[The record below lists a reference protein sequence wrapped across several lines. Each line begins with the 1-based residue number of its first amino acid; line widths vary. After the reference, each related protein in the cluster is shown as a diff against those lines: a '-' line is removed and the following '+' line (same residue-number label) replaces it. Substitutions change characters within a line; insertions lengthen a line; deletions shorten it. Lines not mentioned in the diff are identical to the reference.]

1 VSTEY
6 ERERQ
11 RDDRLPAAV
20 AILIAFTTLIAAVAG
35 FLQADASNR
44 AGDLRDAA
52 EQLSLEA
59 LSSAQK
65 AQQDAQVELGTF
77 ARWVEQRTRAGNALL
92 ATLYAGNDP
101 ALAAE
106 LQREQERWEQIAAAT
121 LALSDIDPTSEFG
134 PERDPTF
141 PTRYFADATQESLRL
156 NALQDAANE
165 EAAAVDR
172 RAATYTAVLAM
183 IAVSLYLFGLTLAER
198 SRGLRLGFLSVG
210 LVVLGLGSTWM
221 LQTALGPVPRASD
234 EAAAAYAR
242 ARTANLT
249 AYDAS
254 GYRAAEAEYDRAIEL
269 RPTFA
274 RAYAER
280 AGVIFRG
287 ASPQRSGF
295 ASIAPPDALAR
306 AGADLETALALGLDS
321 PQTLGDL
328 GFYSFAQ
335 GIQSG
340 DTALLSRSVDFSR
353 RAIALDPGEPVY
365 RFNLAVALAGA
376 GRLDEARGAYGEAV
390 ARTLFIT
397 RDGQLTNEARGEP
410 YIEEAYLAGALTDL
424 ELVLRYRPDLSDQVR
439 SFKEQ
444 IVGPISA
451 ESLSAEGSSPTTF
464 ADIEADLY
472 PAELQWQAHL
482 DGYDEARDVISAQW
496 YHQDAA
502 GLGWAVIPEVSQ
514 SIPPTLGTDGRYFVL
529 SPYLSSTYPPGC
541 LPGGAYR
548 AELYV
553 NGRLA
558 AQAEGSTDFADLAAF
573 TARDLT
579 MALCRPEDWV
589 RREDRLPG
597 LVDGFTSADGQSG
610 VLAVRYALPGSL
622 RQLPQISANIIELTM
637 TAFGSWLPGTP
648 VYDAQNGTTGDYFM
662 GLTDTAWRRYNY
674 GSGYVEVGAGMSH
687 NGAVL
692 VGAVYG
698 PYAWFDGVEP
708 YRILDSMITLE

>member
-1 VSTEY
+1 MSTE
-6 ERERQ
+6 RE
-11 RDDRLPAAV
+11 RDDRLSSAV

-52 EQLSLEA
+52 EQLSLQA
-59 LSSAQK
+59 LASSQK

-77 ARWVEQRTRAGNALL
+77 ARWVEERTRAGNALL
-92 ATLYAGNDP
+92 ATLYAGDDP
-101 ALAAE
+101 VRAAA
-106 LQREQERWEQIAAAT
+106 LQREQERWEQIATAT

-141 PTRYFADATQESLRL
+141 PQRYLANATQESLRL

-183 IAVSLYLFGLTLAER
+183 IAVSLYLFGMTLAER
-198 SRGLRLGFLSVG
+198 SRWLRLGFLSVG
-210 LVVLGLGSTWM
+210 LAVLGLGSAWM
-221 LQTALGPVPRASD
+221 LQTTLGPLPQTSD
-234 EAAAAYAR
+234 EAAAAYAH
-242 ARTANLT
+242 ARTENLT
-249 AYDAS
+249 AHDAS
-254 GYRAAEAEYDRAIEL
+254 GYRAAETEYDRAIAL
-269 RPTFA
+269 RPSFA

-280 AGVIFRG
+280 AAVIFRG

-295 ASIAPPDALAR
+295 PSIAPPEALAR
-306 AGADLETALALGLDS
+306 ARADLETALALGLDS

-328 GFYSFAQ
+328 GFFSFAE

-340 DTALLSRSVDFSR
+340 DTALLSRSVDYSR

-365 RFNLAVALAGA
+365 RFNLAVALVGV
-376 GRLDEARGAYGEAV
+376 GRTDEARAAYEEGV
-390 ARTLFIT
+390 ARTLFLDDART
-397 RDGQLTNEARGEP
+397 QARGEP
-410 YIEEAYLAGALTDL
+410 GIEEAYLAGALTDL
-424 ELVLRYRPDLSDQVR
+424 ELVLRYRPDLDAQVR

-451 ESLSAEGSSPTTF
+451 GTLSVPGSSPTTF

-482 DGYDEARDVISAQW
+482 DGYDPARDVISAQW
-496 YHQDAA
+496 YHQDPA

-514 SIPPTLGTDGRYFVL
+514 SVPPTLGTDGRYFVL
-529 SPYLSSTYPPGC
+529 SPYLSSSYPPGC
-541 LPGGAYR
+541 LPSGAYR

-558 AQAEGSTDFADLAAF
+558 AQAPANTDFEDLAAF

-579 MALCRPEDWV
+579 LALCRPSDWV

-597 LVDGFTSADGQSG
+597 LVDGFASADGQSG

-622 RQLPQISANIIELTM
+622 RQLPQISANILDLTM

-648 VYDAQNGTTGDYFM
+648 VYDAANGTTGDYFM
-662 GLTDTAWRRYNY
+662 GLTDTAWRRYDY
-674 GSGYVEVGAGMSH
+674 GSGYVEVAAGMSDS
-687 NGAVL
+687 GAVL

-698 PYAWFDGVEP
+698 PYAWFDGTEP
-708 YRILDSMITLE
+708 GQILDSMITLK